1 MALAVYFSNKF
12 NWQERREKRHIHKK
26 GISRV
31 GGLIMV
37 LVFNLMIILNRDLFI
52 SSEIYGMMAASLILL
67 AVGLWDDIKEIY
79 WKIQLF
85 FQVAI
90 SVLVFITGIRIYYVT
105 NPFTGGMFEFNSSLL
120 ILLSIGIVVFWI
132 VLIINAI
139 NWLDGV
145 DGLSGGVTLIS
156 IATIF
161 FLSLKNE
168 VNQPPIAI
176 ICAILSGVILGFLIF
191 NFYPAKIMAGTSGS
205 MFMGFILAV
214 LAIIAGTK
222 IATAILVMTIP
233 IVDFLWVIGER
244 IRSGQSIFNPDSCH
258 LHYKLLKMGWT
269 EKKIA
274 LCYWSVTAATAA
286 VALNTKAIG
295 KGITLLVSV
304 LIMLLTLIYISK
316 KTSKNNNHE
325 A

>member
-1 MALAVYFSNKF
+1 
-12 NWQERREKRHIHKK
+12 
-26 GISRV
+26 
-31 GGLIMV
+31 
-37 LVFNLMIILNRDLFI
+37 
-52 SSEIYGMMAASLILL
+52 
-67 AVGLWDDIKEIY
+67 
-79 WKIQLF
+79 
-85 FQVAI
+85 
-90 SVLVFITGIRIYYVT
+90 
-105 NPFTGGMFEFNSSLL
+105 
-120 ILLSIGIVVFWI
+120 
-132 VLIINAI
+132 
-139 NWLDGV
+139 
-145 DGLSGGVTLIS
+145 
-156 IATIF
+156 
-161 FLSLKNE
+161 
-168 VNQPPIAI
+168 
-176 ICAILSGVILGFLIF
+176 
-191 NFYPAKIMAGTSGS
+191 MAGTSGS

-244 IRSGQSIFNPDSCH
+244 IRNGQSIFNPDSRH

>member
-1 MALAVYFSNKF
+1 
-12 NWQERREKRHIHKK
+12 
-26 GISRV
+26 
-31 GGLIMV
+31 MV

-105 NPFTGGMFEFNSSLL
+105 NPFTGGIFEFNSSLL

-244 IRSGQSIFNPDSCH
+244 IRNGQSIFNPDSRH